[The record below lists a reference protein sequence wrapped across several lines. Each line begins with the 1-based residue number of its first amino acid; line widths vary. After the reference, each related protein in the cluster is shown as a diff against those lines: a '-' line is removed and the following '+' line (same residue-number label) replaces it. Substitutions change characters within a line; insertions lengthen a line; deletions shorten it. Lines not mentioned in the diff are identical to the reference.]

1 MLDLKQLTTDV
12 CRIATE
18 VGSFL
23 KEERKNFRRER
34 VVEKHAHDYVSYVD
48 KESEV
53 CVVKALTALL
63 PEAGFITEE
72 GSAIYQDE
80 PYCWVIDPLDGT
92 TNYIHDEAPYCV
104 SIALRS
110 RTELLLGV
118 VYEVCRD
125 ECFYAWKGGKAFM
138 NGEEIHVS
146 NVEDIKDAFV
156 ITELP
161 YNHLQYK
168 QTALH
173 LIDQLY
179 GVVGGIRMNGS
190 AAAAICYVAIGR
202 FDAWME
208 AFLGKWDYSAAAL
221 IVQEAGGKV
230 TEEIHVSNVENIK
243 DAFVITELPY
253 NHLQYKQTAL
263 HLIDQLYGVVG
274 GIRMNGS
281 AAAAIC
287 YVAIGRFDAWME
299 AFLGKWDYSAAAL
312 IVQEAGGKVTNFYG
326 EDHFIEGH
334 HILAT
339 NGNLHPF
346 FQKLLAEVPPLN
358 M

>member
-18 VGSFL
+18 VGYFL

-53 CVVKALTALL
+53 RVVKALTALL
-63 PEAGFITEE
+63 PEAGF
-72 GSAIYQDE
+72 
-80 PYCWVIDPLDGT
+80 
-92 TNYIHDEAPYCV
+92 
-104 SIALRS
+104 
-110 RTELLLGV
+110 
-118 VYEVCRD
+118 
-125 ECFYAWKGGKAFM
+125 
-138 NGEEIHVS
+138 
-146 NVEDIKDAFV
+146 

-230 TEEIHVSNVENIK
+230 T
-243 DAFVITELPY
+243 D
-253 NHLQYKQTAL
+253 
-263 HLIDQLYGVVG
+263 
-274 GIRMNGS
+274 
-281 AAAAIC
+281 
-287 YVAIGRFDAWME
+287 
-299 AFLGKWDYSAAAL
+299 
-312 IVQEAGGKVTNFYG
+312 FYG

-334 HILAT
+334 HIIAT

>member
-1 MLDLKQLTTDV
+1 M
-12 CRIATE
+12 
-18 VGSFL
+18 

-53 CVVKALTALL
+53 RVVKALTTLL

-72 GSAIYQDE
+72 GSATYQDE

-146 NVEDIKDAFV
+146 NVED
-156 ITELP
+156 T
-161 YNHLQYK
+161 
-168 QTALH
+168 
-173 LIDQLY
+173 
-179 GVVGGIRMNGS
+179 
-190 AAAAICYVAIGR
+190 IGR

-230 TEEIHVSNVENIK
+230 T
-243 DAFVITELPY
+243 D
-253 NHLQYKQTAL
+253 
-263 HLIDQLYGVVG
+263 
-274 GIRMNGS
+274 
-281 AAAAIC
+281 
-287 YVAIGRFDAWME
+287 
-299 AFLGKWDYSAAAL
+299 
-312 IVQEAGGKVTNFYG
+312 FYG

-334 HILAT
+334 HIIAT

>member
-1 MLDLKQLTTDV
+1 MVFYKKSYTFDVLFNIKDEMLDLKQLTVEV

-18 VGSFL
+18 AGHFL
-23 KEERKNFRRER
+23 KEERKKFHRER
-34 VVEKHAHDYVSYVD
+34 VIEKHAHDYVSYVD

-53 CVVKALTALL
+53 RLVKALSALL

-72 GSAIYQDE
+72 S
-80 PYCWVIDPLDGT
+80 YCWVIDPLDGT

-104 SIALRS
+104 CIALRS
-110 RTELLLGV
+110 QTELLIGV

-146 NVEDIKDAFV
+146 DVSQAQDAFV

-161 YNHLQYK
+161 YNYQQYK

-173 LIDQLY
+173 LIDRLY

-190 AAAAICYVAIGR
+190 AAAAICYVAAGR
-202 FDAWME
+202 FDAWAE

-221 IVQEAGGKV
+221 IVLEAGGRV
-230 TEEIHVSNVENIK
+230 T
-243 DAFVITELPY
+243 D
-253 NHLQYKQTAL
+253 
-263 HLIDQLYGVVG
+263 
-274 GIRMNGS
+274 
-281 AAAAIC
+281 
-287 YVAIGRFDAWME
+287 
-299 AFLGKWDYSAAAL
+299 
-312 IVQEAGGKVTNFYG
+312 FYG
-326 EDHFIEGH
+326 DDHFIEGH
-334 HILAT
+334 HIIAT
-339 NGNLHPF
+339 NGHLHPLF
-346 FQKLLAEVPPLN
+346 EKLLSEVPPLN

>member
-1 MLDLKQLTTDV
+1 MEDLKILTESV
-12 CRIATE
+12 CRIARE
-18 VGSFL
+18 AGHFL
-23 KEERKNFRRER
+23 KEERKNFSREA
-34 VVEKHAHDYVSYVD
+34 VQKKQAHDYVSYVD
-48 KESEV
+48 KESEKR
-53 CVVKALTALL
+53 VVAALRELL
-63 PEAGFITEE
+63 PEAGFIAEE
-72 GSAIYQDE
+72 GSAVYHDE
-80 PYCWVIDPLDGT
+80 PYCWVVDPLDGT
-92 TNYIHDEAPYCV
+92 TNYIHDNAPYCV
-104 SIALRS
+104 SIALRDKDS
-110 RTELLLGV
+110 LLLGV
-118 VYEVCRD
+118 VYDPCRD

-230 TEEIHVSNVENIK
+230 T
-243 DAFVITELPY
+243 D
-253 NHLQYKQTAL
+253 
-263 HLIDQLYGVVG
+263 
-274 GIRMNGS
+274 
-281 AAAAIC
+281 
-287 YVAIGRFDAWME
+287 
-299 AFLGKWDYSAAAL
+299 
-312 IVQEAGGKVTNFYG
+312 FYG

-334 HILAT
+334 HIIAT
-339 NGNLHPF
+339 NGNLHPVF
-346 FQKLLAEVPPLN
+346 KKLLSEVPPLN